1 MKLEEKTK
9 KKDEQGLIIKKYQQY
24 LKLEKSLSKNT
35 LEAYLTD
42 LEKLLSFLSAEGV
55 EILEVS
61 LTDLQRFAAGL
72 HDIGIHARSQARIIS
87 GIKSFFHFLIIADY
101 IEADPSELLE
111 GPKIGFKLPEVLT
124 VEDLS
129 KNEGQRNRAILE
141 TLYSCGLRVS
151 ELTGLKL
158 SDLYFDEGF
167 IKVEGKGSKQRL
179 VPISPKAIQEI
190 KLYFLDRNRI
200 NIKKVFK
207 QARYPFITNHDLSSH
222 QRAGRYGGNYQKY
235 QSAHIPPLLCDTLT

>member
-1 MKLEEKTK
+1 MAELLTGMNIGYMNFNYRRGYGADSVLQSNGSVCISPCVQYDTIHIESGLLNNIYDFPFNIRLEIAQFHIGIFFTK
-9 KKDEQGLIIKKYQQY
+9 FSQILFKCNASIYRRF
-24 LKLEKSLSKNT
+24 T
-35 LEAYLTD
+35 L
-42 LEKLLSFLSAEGV
+42 AEGV

-124 VEDLS
+124 VEEIDRIISTIDLS

-179 VPISPKAIQEI
+179 VPISPKAIQAI
-190 KLYFLDRNRI
+190 KLYF
-200 NIKKVFK
+200 
-207 QARYPFITNHDLSSH
+207 
-222 QRAGRYGGNYQKY
+222 
-235 QSAHIPPLLCDTLT
+235 

>member
-1 MKLEEKTK
+1 M
-9 KKDEQGLIIKKYQQY
+9 
-24 LKLEKSLSKNT
+24 
-35 LEAYLTD
+35 TD

-124 VEDLS
+124 VEEIDRIISTIDL
-129 KNEGQRNRAILE
+129 E
-141 TLYSCGLRVS
+141 
-151 ELTGLKL
+151 
-158 SDLYFDEGF
+158 
-167 IKVEGKGSKQRL
+167 
-179 VPISPKAIQEI
+179 
-190 KLYFLDRNRI
+190 
-200 NIKKVFK
+200 
-207 QARYPFITNHDLSSH
+207 
-222 QRAGRYGGNYQKY
+222 
-235 QSAHIPPLLCDTLT
+235 